1 MLFEPFIH
9 LFQELFTSLHFT
21 EQQALVL
28 AESST
33 FIGLLLLSVIIYYI
47 TWYIIKRTV
56 IRMIDRSTTKFDDI
70 LLHNKVLSRFSYYVP
85 SFIVSKFVP
94 YSLPSYPKAILSVQ
108 KMVDVYVIFVTMLVV
123 SSLIG
128 SFYDYYLSKDSSR
141 NKPIKGLAQVLK
153 LVAYIIGS
161 LMILATL
168 LDKNLGNIVIGL
180 GTLSAVLM
188 LVFKDPILGFV
199 GGLQL
204 SVNDMVRIGDWISM
218 PKYNA
223 DGDVLEITL
232 TTVKV
237 QNFDKSITT
246 IPTYALVSDSFINW
260 RGMTEAGGRRV
271 KRSLNLDMESVR
283 FCDEQM
289 LNKYGRFHLISQ
301 YVHEKETE
309 IQQFNEEN
317 KLDTSTLVN
326 GRRQTNLGVF
336 RMYLTAYLKSF
347 PGVHQELPVQVRQLQ
362 PSENGIP
369 IEVYFFSQK
378 LSWPDFENI
387 QSDVFDHILAV
398 LPEFGLR
405 VFQHP
410 SGANIEKG
418 ISMLNLDGN
427 YPEQKE

>member
-1 MLFEPFIH
+1 MFEPIIRF
-9 LFQELFTSLHFT
+9 FQEIFTSLHFSY
-21 EQQALVL
+21 QQALVL

-33 FIGLLLLSVIIYYI
+33 FAGLLVLSIVIYFLS
-47 TWYIIKRTV
+47 WYIIKRTV
-56 IRMIDRSTTKFDDI
+56 VRLIKHSSTQLDDM
-70 LLHNKVLSRFSYYVP
+70 LLSKKVVSRFSYYVP

-94 YSLPSYPKAILSVQ
+94 YTLPSFPEAILSVQ
-108 KMVDVYVIFVTMLVV
+108 KTVDVYVIFVTMLVV
-123 SSLIG
+123 SSVISALYE
-128 SFYDYYLSKDSSR
+128 FYLSQDSSR

-153 LVAYIIGS
+153 LVTYIIGL

-204 SVNDMVRIGDWISM
+204 SVNDMVRINDWISM

-271 KRSLNLDMESVR
+271 KRSINLDMESVH
-283 FCDEQM
+283 FCDEAM
-289 LNKYGRFHLISQ
+289 LNKFRNFHLISQ
-301 YVHEKETE
+301 YVSDKELE
-309 IQQFNEEN
+309 IQKFNEDN
-317 KLDTSTLVN
+317 QLNTSTLVN

-336 RMYLTAYLKSF
+336 RTYLTSYLKTF
-347 PGVHQELPVQVRQLQ
+347 PGVHPSLPIQVRQLQ
-362 PSENGIP
+362 PSENGLP

-398 LPEFGLR
+398 IPEFGLR

-410 SGANIEKG
+410 SGANVEKSIG
-418 ISMLNLDGN
+418 MLQL
-427 YPEQKE
+427 PEKLSGLKK